1 MQQGEL
7 AFWIQLEH
15 GSITAICAA
24 ILRGAVKIARLVAK
38 QTGVGIVP
46 VRCPCEALKQP
57 EFAFSIQLKYGSITA
72 VDAPYCVVR

>member
-1 MQQGEL
+1 
-7 AFWIQLEH
+7 
-15 GSITAICAA
+15 
-24 ILRGAVKIARLVAK
+24 LRGAVKIARLVAK

-72 VDAPYCVVR
+72 VDAPYCVVP